1 MTTLRALIFDI
12 DGTMA
17 DTEELHRRAF
27 NTAFQRAGLDWAWSR
42 ETYRELLTTTGGK
55 ERIARHV
62 ESLPDVTPAQRRALH
77 ARIAEIHADKTR
89 LYGSVVAAGSLQLR
103 EGVARLIAEA
113 REASCQLAIAS
124 TTTAA
129 NAVALLEATLGPRAP
144 DLFDVIA
151 CGDLVAAKKPAPDIY
166 QLVLRTLGL
175 APEEAVAF
183 EDSVNGLRAAVAA
196 GLWTVLTPTFWTE
209 GGDFSEAALLLPH
222 LGDPGR
228 ELPGEPR
235 GRLRHAA
242 WLTLDELQALRC
254 PPRPHSAVRALYQGA
269 W

>member
-1 MTTLRALIFDI
+1 MTIRALIFDI

-27 NTAFQRAGLDWAWSR
+27 NTAFQRAGLDWVWSR

-55 ERIARHV
+55 ERIARYI
-62 ESLPDVTPAQRRALH
+62 ESLRELTPAQRRALH
-77 ARIAEIHADKTR
+77 GRIAEIHADKTR
-89 LYGSVVAAGSLQLR
+89 LYGSVVASGSLSLR
-103 EGVARLIAEA
+103 EGVKRLIAEA
-113 REASCQLAIAS
+113 RDAGCHLAIAS

-129 NAVALLEATLGPRAP
+129 NAVALLEATLGGRAL

-166 QLVLRTLGL
+166 QLVLNTLGL

-183 EDSVNGLRAAVAA
+183 EDSVNGLRAAVGA
-196 GLWTVLTPTFWTE
+196 GLWTMVTPTFWTE

-228 ELPGEPR
+228 ELPGEP
-235 GRLRHAA
+235 GHCLQHTA
-242 WLTLDELQALRC
+242 WLTMDELHRLRC
-254 PPRPHSAVRALYQGA
+254 PQHPQSALQSLYQGA

>member
-1 MTTLRALIFDI
+1 MTIQALIFDI

-17 DTEELHRRAF
+17 DTEELHRRSF

-55 ERIARHV
+55 ERIARYI
-62 ESLPDVTPAQRRALH
+62 ESLPEFTSAQRRALH
-77 ARIAEIHADKTR
+77 ARIGEIHADKTR
-89 LYGSVVAAGSLQLR
+89 LYGGVVASGSLTLR
-103 EGVARLIAEA
+103 EGVKRLTAEA
-113 REASCQLAIAS
+113 REAGCHLAIAS

-129 NAVALLEATLGPRAP
+129 NVEALLQATLGPRAL

-166 QLVLRTLGL
+166 QLVLNTLGL

-183 EDSVNGLRAAVAA
+183 EDSVNGLRSAVAA
-196 GLWTVLTPTFWTE
+196 GLWTVVTPTFWTE

-228 ELPGEPR
+228 ELPGEPG
-235 GRLRHAA
+235 GRLQHTA
-242 WLTLDELQALRC
+242 WLTIDELYAMRC
-254 PPRPHSAVRALYQGA
+254 PPRPQTALQALYQGA